1 MINLSTSG
9 LKDDPSCR
17 RSRVEGPAEKLNTTF
32 GTAKAAGM
40 HYVSHL
46 TPCIGINR
54 RSRPLIDLEFES
66 YSKLTFAS
74 GQHLFQRTKNEI
86 GIRRCCLNRSRIL
99 PIEYVEELEQYLE
112 FCAFA

>member
-9 LKDDPSCR
+9 LKVTHLADA
-17 RSRVEGPAEKLNTTF
+17 VEYKVLPVKLNTTF
-32 GTAKAAGM
+32 GTAKAA
-40 HYVSHL
+40 V
-46 TPCIGINR
+46 NR

-86 GIRRCCLNRSRIL
+86 GIGRCCLNRSRIL
-99 PIEYVEELEQYLE
+99 PIEYVEELE
-112 FCAFA
+112 